1 MGKRELLLVICFV
14 VIGVVVYQATAP
26 PANPNDRSFSFARL
40 IEAARREVS
49 GNRAHSERTATA
61 AHRLDPEVGELRIVG
76 NIAEVEITGED
87 RPDIDSALRISSAAY
102 NDAEAKQ
109 YADETQLIIDP
120 AGASIAFRV
129 KYPEGR
135 HTGRQRAFLVLKV
148 PSRMRVRIEP
158 GPGKVTIGNVA
169 AVETMQSRGA
179 TTIKNVAGRV
189 SLDHRGGPV
198 TIDQI
203 EALKFSGRNTEL
215 KVSGVRTD
223 ASIRLEGGELS
234 GSQLAGPVDVDAR
247 NVDVVLSKLDA
258 SRGPIRVNVNGGSAR
273 LDGVKADTR
282 VDGRNAELD
291 VTIGASAPITVY
303 NDGGNVALTLPT
315 SGYRL
320 DALVTGGRITPVGTT
335 FEKLGLTSSTSEPP
349 NPEERAS
356 GAVNGG
362 GPTITI
368 RATRGDVTLR

>member
-26 PANPNDRSFSFARL
+26 PANPNERSFSFARL

-49 GNRAHSERTATA
+49 GNRAHTERTSTA
-61 AHRLDPEVGELRIVG
+61 AHPVDPELSELRIVG
-76 NIAEVEITGED
+76 PIAEVEITGED
-87 RPDIDSALRISSAAY
+87 RHDIDSKLRVSSNAY
-102 NDAEAKQ
+102 NEAEAKQ
-109 YADETQLIIDP
+109 FANETQLLTDR
-120 AGASIAFRV
+120 AGSSIQFRV
-129 KYPEGR
+129 KHPEGR
-135 HTGRQRAFLVLKV
+135 HTGRQRSVLSLRV

-158 GPGKVTIGNVA
+158 GPGKLTISNVA
-169 AVETMQSRGA
+169 AVETMQSRGT

-189 SLDHRGGPV
+189 SIDHRGGPM
-198 TIDQI
+198 TIEQI
-203 EALKFSGRNTEL
+203 EALRFSGRNTEL
-215 KVSGVRTD
+215 KVIGVRTD
-223 ASIRLEGGELS
+223 ASIRLEGGELA
-234 GSQLAGPVDVDAR
+234 GSQLVGPVDVDAR

-291 VTIGASAPITVY
+291 VTIGGSAPITVY

-335 FEKLGLTSSTSEPP
+335 FEKLGITSSTSEPP
-349 NPEERAS
+349 NREERAS